1 MHVANVNSFEVQ
13 WWIDDLYC
21 TLFPFFPFEHFIYK
35 ILGGGNQPNKKKDHS
50 LNEKSWRK

>member
-21 TLFPFFPFEHFIYK
+21 TFFPFFPFEHFIYK
-35 ILGGGNQPNKKKDHS
+35 ILGKKKT
-50 LNEKSWRK
+50 NQIRKKITV